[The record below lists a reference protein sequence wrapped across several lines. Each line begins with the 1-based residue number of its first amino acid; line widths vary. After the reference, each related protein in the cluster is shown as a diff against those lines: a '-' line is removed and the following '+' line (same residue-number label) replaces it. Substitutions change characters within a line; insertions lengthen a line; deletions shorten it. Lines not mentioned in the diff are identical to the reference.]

1 MTIDAEKLLA
11 WEFPAVDLSFSEKD
25 AMLYALG
32 VGLGA
37 DPTDHRELPF
47 VYEEAPGGLAVLPTL
62 AVVLGHPGPWFRDPA
77 TGIDW
82 VQVLHGEQTLVVH
95 GPLVPN
101 VPLRC
106 TTRVDEVEDKGEGRG
121 ALVRWSREIRDHMT
135 GGLVATLQSTLFCRN
150 DGGFGGEQ
158 RLRPAV
164 EAWPATLPTASCVRQ
179 ISPRAALLYR
189 LSGDLNPVHA
199 DPKVAADA
207 GFERPILHGLCTF
220 AVATWSILTTLA
232 KDGIRLDDLG
242 SVSVRFKAPVLPGQ
256 ALRTDMWREGERIRF
271 RSATDDGRT
280 VLDMG
285 ELRLRGRMIGS

>member
-1 MTIDAEKLLA
+1 MTINAEKLLA
-11 WEFPAVDLSFSEKD
+11 WEFPVVDLAFSQKD

-32 VGLGA
+32 VGLGT
-37 DPTDHRELPF
+37 DPTDERELPF
-47 VYEEAPGGLAVLPTL
+47 VYEERLAVLPSM

-82 VQVLHGEQTLVVH
+82 IQVLHGEQTLAVH
-95 GPLVPN
+95 GPLVPD

-106 TTRVDEVEDKGEGRG
+106 TTRVVDVEDKGEGRG
-121 ALVRWSREIRDHMT
+121 ALVRWARDIRDVST
-135 GGLVATLQSTLFCRN
+135 GKLVATLESTLFCRN

-158 RLRPAV
+158 RPRPAV
-164 EAWPATLPTASCVRQ
+164 EEWPSTQPTDSCLRV

-189 LSGDLNPVHA
+189 LNGDMNPVHA

-220 AVATWSILTTLA
+220 AVAIWSILSTLA
-232 KDGIRLDDLG
+232 DDGVKVDDLS
-242 SVSVRFKAPVLPGQ
+242 SVAVRFKAPVLPGQ
-256 ALRTDMWREGERIRF
+256 ALLTDMWREGDRVRF
-271 RSATDDGRT
+271 RSTTGDGRV

-285 ELRLRGRMIGS
+285 DLRLQGG